1 MTAIID
7 KGVVKQALKELI
19 QEDPA
24 TFKALLKEVLNES
37 FLTANQEEDAEIEQL
52 IYKNFDRYSATF
64 KALA

>member
-7 KGVVKQALKELI
+7 KALVKQALKELI
-19 QEDPA
+19 QEDPV

-37 FLTANQEEDAEIEQL
+37 FLTANQEEDVEIEQL